1 MEGPFV
7 PACPYLFS
15 SLPLHTRSSLW
26 VWWHRGQ
33 ELAQQSSQGMSSA
46 MSHQGGSSS
55 RASSSHGLS
64 KPGTSN
70 GTGRWQLQLPEI
82 NNSAAGAG
90 GYGQTQALGGYGQNS
105 GHNASTGG
113 LTRRATRSRH
123 SSGHLLTNGAAGP
136 GAVSQQSGAGT
147 NEAEFI
153 TASGLACGL
162 CTIKGLK
169 PGNPKWQNQ
178 DSYVLAENVGPR
190 RDICVYG
197 VLDGHGELGHLVS
210 NRCREHLPSFLQ
222 QVGTHICFDLKYDCR

>member
-1 MEGPFV
+1 
-7 PACPYLFS
+7 
-15 SLPLHTRSSLW
+15 
-26 VWWHRGQ
+26 
-33 ELAQQSSQGMSSA
+33 MSSA

-70 GTGRWQLQLPEI
+70 GGGRWQLQLPEI
-82 NNSAAGAG
+82 NNSTAGAG
-90 GYGQTQALGGYGQNS
+90 GYGQTQALGGGGYGQNS

-136 GAVSQQSGAGT
+136 GAIPQQSAGT

-222 QVGTHICFDLKYDCR
+222 QVHASS